1 MPPYMC
7 KTKEVSGSIIM
18 QQKKREYVKLEH
30 VLYMEKGRVWLAY
43 AKRSKKQKKILSCIC
58 KKLELSC
65 KWKKVSMSCICKKV
79 LK

>member
-1 MPPYMC
+1 MC

-43 AKRSKKQKKILSCIC
+43 AKRF
-58 KKLELSC
+58 
-65 KWKKVSMSCICKKV
+65 
-79 LK
+79 